1 MLTIEGRQVE
11 IELTSLPEFDGL
23 VIPNSLKRKLLDEL
37 NWQDFIQLHC
47 RRRNLGFSAQDCFH
61 LSAIESIEAS
71 YRMSHTV
78 WVRPDFWKPLKFLRQ
93 HSPDGSPILDSAG
106 ANSQVSSFDPEIQR
120 GLAGEGLQVFQ
131 IMTLIEPDLTK
142 SCKVMIMLERN

>member
-37 NWQDFIQLHC
+37 NWQDFIRLHC

-78 WVRPDFWKPLKFLRQ
+78 
-93 HSPDGSPILDSAG
+93 
-106 ANSQVSSFDPEIQR
+106 
-120 GLAGEGLQVFQ
+120 
-131 IMTLIEPDLTK
+131 
-142 SCKVMIMLERN
+142 